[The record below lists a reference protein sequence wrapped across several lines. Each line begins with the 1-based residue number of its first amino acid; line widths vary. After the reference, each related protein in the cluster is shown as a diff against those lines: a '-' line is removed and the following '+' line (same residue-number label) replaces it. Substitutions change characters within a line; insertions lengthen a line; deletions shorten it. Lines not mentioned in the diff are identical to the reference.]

1 MMKGFCLWMLLLLS
15 LSSRASSDTEE
26 FFYKSGKIQVV
37 IAVVLIVLLG
47 LLVYLFRLDRK
58 VSQWEEASNRKNS

>member
-37 IAVVLIVLLG
+37 IAVVLIVLVG